1 MHRRPRLTTWLY
13 MSPLHLLLLTIL
25 TMPSLYVLWLSLN
38 ESSYGTGLTWV
49 GLDNYR
55 AVFQDGYFWRAAINT
70 FFVVNGVVYVELL
83 LGLALATLF
92 VSGVPFRGL
101 MFACVLMPYAI
112 SEVVAVLVWKMMMDP
127 SVGAIARSLESA
139 GFGMLNWSASPAI
152 GLTLVGVI
160 NIWTHLPFTFLM
172 IYAGLLAIDPSL
184 YEAAQI
190 DGATRWQR
198 FMRVTLPLLVPTL
211 LITLI
216 FRLIFAFRMFSE
228 VWLLTKGGP
237 ARMSEVLA
245 VYLYQHGFRYGDFGL
260 ASATGWMMVLGSLL
274 LASVFLLA
282 MQRSMRGA

>member
-1 MHRRPRLTTWLY
+1 MHSRPRLTTWLY
-13 MSPLHLLLLTIL
+13 MSPLHLLLLAIL
-25 TMPSLYVLWLSLN
+25 TIPSLYVLWLSLN

-55 AVFQDGYFWRAAINT
+55 AVFEDGYFWRAAVNT

-83 LGLALATLF
+83 LGLALASLF
-92 VSGVPFRGL
+92 VSGVPLRGL

-127 SVGAIARSLESA
+127 SVGAIARSLEGM

-172 IYAGLLAIDPSL
+172 IYAGLLAIDSSL

-198 FMRVTLPLLVPTL
+198 FMRITLPLLVPTL
-211 LITLI
+211 VITLI

-245 VYLYQHGFRYGDFGL
+245 VYLYQHGFRYGDFGI

-282 MQRSMRGA
+282 MQRSMKGA

>member
-1 MHRRPRLTTWLY
+1 MHSRPRLTTWLY
-13 MSPLHLLLLTIL
+13 LSPLHLLLLAIL
-25 TMPSLYVLWLSLN
+25 TVPSFYVLWLSLN

-49 GLDNYR
+49 GFDNYR
-55 AVFQDGYFWRAAINT
+55 AVFEDGYFWRAAINT
-70 FFVVNGVVYVELL
+70 FFVVGGVVLVELL

-127 SVGAIARSLESA
+127 SVGAISRSLEGM
-139 GFGMLNWSASPAI
+139 GFGMLNWSASPGI

-198 FMRVTLPLLVPTL
+198 FMRITLPLLVPTL

-245 VYLYQHGFRYGDFGL
+245 VYLYQHGFRYGDFGI
-260 ASATGWMMVLGSLL
+260 ASATGWVMVLGSLL
-274 LASVFLLA
+274 LASAFLFA
-282 MQRSMRGA
+282 MQRSMKGA